1 MPTLSSTVD
10 AIINLN
16 LLLVCAFG
24 LWLAA
29 RGLLDLVGHKRA
41 FVLQLSL
48 LNWLFVAVL
57 TGPVLVGALGWAIS
71 HGMIDRQSA
80 PNLSDFAVAQYLN
93 GHIGMRPSDFEWVL
107 GLRDVVVRG
116 LLVPVGW
123 LAFTALGLLALG
135 HLVLV
140 GRFILNAI
148 RLRSMLQASFPWR
161 RFGRLHL
168 CLTDATHVPF
178 STRGL
183 RNHYIMIPTALL
195 SDKPGLQMA
204 IAHELQ
210 HIRQGDINWEFG
222 LEGLRL
228 MFFWNPVFHI
238 WKRTV
243 DRLRELACDQQLL
256 SRGRFDPVAYSN
268 CLLRICRNG
277 LRPGAQTLIR
287 HSAVGMVQ
295 TTPKIMAADPIQF
308 LRYRITSVLAISPP
322 TRGRGLA
329 LTLLAPLVVALAVGS
344 VAIQRNSDWSHD
356 RLMLSTI
363 VNLERL
369 RSNQGY

>member
-1 MPTLSSTVD
+1 MPTLSATVD
-10 AIINLN
+10 AVINLN
-16 LLLVCAFG
+16 LLLACAYV

-48 LNWLFVAVL
+48 LNWLFAAVL
-57 TGPVLVGALGWAIS
+57 VGPVLVGLLGWAVNR
-71 HGMIDRQSA
+71 GMIDPDSA
-80 PNLSDFAVAQYLN
+80 PNLSDFFVAQYLN
-93 GHIGMRPSDFEWVL
+93 GRIGMRPSDFEWVL
-107 GLRDVVVRG
+107 GLRDLVVRG
-116 LLVPVGW
+116 LLAPAGW
-123 LAFTALGLLALG
+123 LSYAALGLLALG

-140 GRFILNAI
+140 GRFILNAV
-148 RLRSMLQASFPWR
+148 RLRSLLRGSFPWR

-238 WKRTV
+238 WKRAV

-256 SRGRFDPVAYSN
+256 SRGRFDPVAYST

-277 LRPGAQTLIR
+277 LRPGPQTLIR
-287 HSAVGMVQ
+287 QSAVGMVQ

-308 LRYRITSVLAISPP
+308 LRYRITSVLALSPP
-322 TRGRGLA
+322 TRGRGMA
-329 LTLLAPLVVALAVGS
+329 LVLLAPLVTALAFGS

-369 RSNQGY
+369 RLNQGY

>member
-1 MPTLSSTVD
+1 MPTLSATVD
-10 AIINLN
+10 AVINLN
-16 LLLVCAFG
+16 LLLACAYV
-24 LWLAA
+24 LWLLA

-48 LNWLFVAVL
+48 LNWLFAA
-57 TGPVLVGALGWAIS
+57 VLVGPLLVGLLGWAVS
-71 HGMIDRQSA
+71 RGMIEPDSA
-80 PNLSDFAVAQYLN
+80 PNLSDFFVAQYLN

-107 GLRDVVVRG
+107 GLRDLVVRG
-116 LLVPVGW
+116 LLAPAGW
-123 LAFTALGLLALG
+123 LSYAALGLLALG

-140 GRFILNAI
+140 SRFIVNAV
-148 RLRSMLQASFPWR
+148 RLRSLLRTSFPWR

-183 RNHYIMIPTALL
+183 RNHYIIIPTALL

-238 WKRTV
+238 WKRAV
-243 DRLRELACDQQLL
+243 DRLRELACDQQML
-256 SRGRFDPVAYSN
+256 SRGRFDPVAYST

-308 LRYRITSVLAISPP
+308 LRYRITSVLALSPP
-322 TRGRGLA
+322 TRGRGMA
-329 LTLLAPLVVALAVGS
+329 LVLLAPFVMALAIGS
-344 VAIQRNSDWSHD
+344 VAIQRNGDWSHD

-369 RSNQGY
+369 RLNQGY